1 MTHAQSRGSGL
12 DDLEQLA
19 DFCQEE
25 MQRRISQ
32 ATVREKHVSAQLDDH
47 TIRLCQSNP
56 FTACGIGRSES
67 Q

>member
-19 DFCQEE
+19 DFRQEE

-47 TIRLCQSNP
+47 TIRLC
-56 FTACGIGRSES
+56 
-67 Q
+67 